1 MNPHPPLIALISAV
15 PAAIPPARAAFAALL
30 PDATIWNVVDDRL
43 VDDAD
48 GPITSRLAGRMQ
60 RLIDHA
66 VLEGADA
73 VLLTCSMYAVVAHR
87 AAVEATVPVHGPD
100 DGLFGAIACSGF
112 RRIALVAPGV
122 DPLADSLARIR
133 EAIGSEV
140 AVDGVVAE
148 GAASA
153 ARAGDLEALVETIVS
168 TMGAIS
174 PTPDAIVLGQY
185 SLAAAAGRV
194 QAAIGVPTL
203 AAPEY
208 AVRRLRAVLTGD
220 AS

>member
-1 MNPHPPLIALISAV
+1 
-15 PAAIPPARAAFAALL
+15 
-30 PDATIWNVVDDRL
+30 VVDDRL